1 MHICVCLIETGTNK
15 MDFDE
20 PRTKKS
26 SPVTVGENLDDLSI
40 QDLHDRLDLL
50 HEEIDRLET
59 EIVNK
64 KSTKSTA
71 DSVFKI

>member
-1 MHICVCLIETGTNK
+1 